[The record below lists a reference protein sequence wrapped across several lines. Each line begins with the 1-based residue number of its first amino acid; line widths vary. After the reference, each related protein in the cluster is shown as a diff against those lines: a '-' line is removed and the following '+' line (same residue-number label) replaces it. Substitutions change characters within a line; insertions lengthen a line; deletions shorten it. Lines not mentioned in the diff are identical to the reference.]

1 MRSDTPNP
9 LQHGNPQ
16 CSTERLSQTKQGMR
30 MLFTKIFIKIVIY
43 AITMVLLVLSGTVLV
58 KKHEI
63 ELLKEFY
70 ALNRID
76 PIPEA
81 EKLRKA
87 GEYCEALEYLDY
99 FMDYDY
105 VRNDPKVKQLYKE
118 IRTERDSY
126 SFMAQDVLNGV
137 WKGKGACPE
146 SLVSA
151 TVSDFFIVGD
161 VRDLVKGALDKYYY
175 RQDPDE
181 FVMAL
186 AGVGIVASGIT
197 YASGGTATPA
207 KVSISIMKLAKRMG
221 KLPASLRKS
230 LTKVFKEAAHAGDLK
245 AIKPLSTSIYNIS
258 RVKGMKM
265 RDLLVILSRSRKV
278 SDIKMMEKAAGVYG
292 KKIGKFLKLGR
303 ETPLK
308 VLRKFPGDKQAAKAL
323 DSAVQYGAKGTRL
336 LEKTGPSKFLK
347 YVRITKYSART
358 VRSVWQGRLN
368 RLLVKIFSLFPE
380 WALWAIAGLSGLI
393 LVSMPARSVMK
404 WRAGRRERRLA
415 RSRSQTQDR

>member
-1 MRSDTPNP
+1 MFF
-9 LQHGNPQ
+9 
-16 CSTERLSQTKQGMR
+16 TKLFIKLIIYAVTVV
-30 MLFTKIFIKIVIY
+30 LFT
-43 AITMVLLVLSGTVLV
+43 LSATVLV
-58 KKHEI
+58 KKHDI

-76 PIPEA
+76 PLPEA
-81 EKLRKA
+81 EKLYKA
-87 GEYCEALEYLDY
+87 GEYCEALEHLEY
-99 FMDYDY
+99 FMDYNY
-105 VRNDPKVKQLYKE
+105 VRDNPKAVRLYME
-118 IRTERDSY
+118 IQARRDSY
-126 SFMAQDVLNGV
+126 AFMAEDLLRGV

-175 RQDPDE
+175 RQDTDE

-197 YASGGTATPA
+197 YVSGGTAAPA
-207 KVSISIMKLAKRMG
+207 KVSVSVVKLAERMG
-221 KLPASLRKS
+221 RLPASLRKS

-245 AIKPLSTSIYNIS
+245 AMKPLSTSIYNIS
-258 RVKGMKM
+258 QVKGLKM
-265 RDLLVILSRSRKV
+265 RDILVILSRSRNV
-278 SDIKMMEKAAGVYG
+278 GDMKMMEKAAGVYG
-292 KKIGKFLKLGR
+292 KKIGKFLKLGG
-303 ETPLK
+303 ESPLR
-308 VLRKFPGDKQAAKAL
+308 VLRKFPADKQAAKAM
-323 DSAVQYGAKGTRL
+323 DSAVQYGGSGTRL

-380 WALWAIAGLSGLI
+380 WSLWAIAGLTGLV
-393 LVSMPARSVMK
+393 LVGIPVSSVMK
-404 WRAGRRERRLA
+404 RQARRRNRGA
-415 RSRSQTQDR
+415 V